1 MEATEVRCSE
11 GVFKS
16 INGFAKYL
24 GEHSKTVHER
34 LNDGVKNGLSE
45 SDVVEKLILCSKLKK
60 EFNLGRLPYYED
72 LVVFHG
78 RLYPSRNVVINL
90 MGWSRKTTLNLMN
103 TGMSLEEI
111 EQYYNRCTTK
121 NKKCDLMSLLRSKTD
136 ENSKVFEEN
145 GRLVL
150 EVYGKR
156 YKTVTAF
163 LNDYHTA
170 YPTFRREIEIPGTT
184 ICQVVDSINHK
195 FYFLGR
201 EFTSVSEFSRFYKLS
216 FWVSKGLLEDVNK
229 SENLFKLLYSAIKE
243 SGVNFD
249 GELEYLIRISKGLKY
264 NKEDII
270 YQIQNYSNLKEGCT
284 YYFDGKSYLT
294 LSEFYEDMNLKIKIG
309 NTAERLFNE
318 EREKVTL
325 FKIPGILKGVSEE
338 EITSK
343 SPRFYV
349 YCYFYDILKDS
360 TRNFDVCLNEIY
372 NMLRKGISASE
383 IKNLL
388 SDYRLLVDSAFK
400 NSQTGSKSAFIS
412 IYLSGSITKSS
423 LLDYFNMNL
432 PNMRIIGLK
441 KFLQYS
447 NLKIIKASYKFNS
460 LQYYLCERNGGLCY
474 LSGNDLLGIAVES
487 VK

>member
-1 MEATEVRCSE
+1 
-11 GVFKS
+11 
-16 INGFAKYL
+16 
-24 GEHSKTVHER
+24 
-34 LNDGVKNGLSE
+34 
-45 SDVVEKLILCSKLKK
+45 
-60 EFNLGRLPYYED
+60 
-72 LVVFHG
+72 
-78 RLYPSRNVVINL
+78 
-90 MGWSRKTTLNLMN
+90 MG
-103 TGMSLEEI
+103 
-111 EQYYNRCTTK
+111 
-121 NKKCDLMSLLRSKTD
+121 
-136 ENSKVFEEN
+136 
-145 GRLVL
+145 
-150 EVYGKR
+150 
-156 YKTVTAF
+156 
-163 LNDYHTA
+163 
-170 YPTFRREIEIPGTT
+170 
-184 ICQVVDSINHK
+184 SINHK

-216 FWVSKGLLEDVNK
+216 YWVSKGLLEDVNK

-309 NTAERLFNE
+309 RLFNE

-360 TRNFDVCLNEIY
+360 IGIFDAYLNEIY
-372 NMLRKGISASE
+372 NMLRMGMSASE
-383 IKNLL
+383 IKILL
-388 SDYRLLVDSAFK
+388 IDYRLLVDSAFK
-400 NSQTGSKSAFIS
+400 NSQIGSKSTFIS

-432 PNMRIIGLK
+432 PNMRITGLK

-487 VK
+487 VKEHNGTLKEEV